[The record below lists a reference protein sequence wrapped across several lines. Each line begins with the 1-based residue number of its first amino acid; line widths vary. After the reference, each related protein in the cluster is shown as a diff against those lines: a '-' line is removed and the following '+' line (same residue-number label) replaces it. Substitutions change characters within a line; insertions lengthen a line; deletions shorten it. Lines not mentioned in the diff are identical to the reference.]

1 MSKARELANLGNAY
15 SDGALSNRNWLI
27 NGDFSVWQR
36 GTSHTTGGYG
46 SVDRWSQHFNGSQTL
61 TRITMNQ
68 TRANEI
74 KAACGH
80 VPNYF
85 VSYNVTSFGT
95 YSGFRTRIED
105 IMKASG
111 QTVTFSVVAAS
122 ENGSVLQPALR
133 IWNTSAGA
141 SQDIP
146 ANAVTTNS
154 VMNRYEFTV
163 TFADVFTVG
172 ATPDGTGFIE
182 VELYTDRVGWHDY
195 ACFQLE
201 VGDTATPFEHRS
213 YGQEL
218 ALCQRYYQ
226 LSLPASGKGNF
237 DGTLGGW
244 IVPFSPKM
252 RSLPSVTLRSLTY
265 HVDEYWATARVISGI
280 SYLYGYEET
289 GHGVGVVAAVPCN
302 VFAQLGL
309 ESGAFAFDAEL

>member
-1 MSKARELANLGNAY
+1 MSRQSELAQLGRVFDN
-15 SDGALSNRNWLI
+15 SALSNRNWLI

-36 GTSHTTGGYG
+36 NTSHTTGGYG
-46 SVDRWSQHFNGSQTL
+46 SVDRWSQHFDGTQTL

-80 VPNYF
+80 VPKYF
-85 VSYNVTSFGT
+85 VSFNVASFGT
-95 YSGFRTRIED
+95 YAGFRTRIED

-122 ENGSVLQPALR
+122 ENGSILQPRIR

-141 SQDIP
+141 SQDIL
-146 ANAVTTNS
+146 ANAVTTNG

-163 TFADVFTVG
+163 TFSDVFTVG
-172 ATPDGTGFIE
+172 STPDDTGFIE
-182 VELYTDRVGWHDY
+182 VELYTDRAGWHDY

-218 ALCQRYYQ
+218 ALCQRYYEVCH
-226 LSLPASGKGNF
+226 G
-237 DGTLGGW
+237 
-244 IVPFSPKM
+244 
-252 RSLPSVTLRSLTY
+252 SVRAG
-265 HVDEYWATARVISGI
+265 D
-280 SYLYGYEET
+280 YGSFI
-289 GHGVGVVAAVPCN
+289 GCN
-302 VFAQLGL
+302 VQFKQTKRVAPTLTNPVGGNSGNVSFNSFVANGYGDYTKTAAHPQFAATGGGYIYGFQIT
-309 ESGAFAFDAEL
+309 ADAEL